1 MEYARKFQIALAAL
15 PMLLL
20 GREPSHSSDSL
31 TPVLPVCHQCAL
43 LRNCLEVPPINTLH
57 LLSYSFL
64 SNHTLQHLALITTT
78 THPNRPDC
86 HDLRGHTIRFN
97 FA

>member
-15 PMLLL
+15 SMLLL
-20 GREPSHSSDSL
+20 DREPSHSSDSL

-57 LLSYSFL
+57 
-64 SNHTLQHLALITTT
+64 
-78 THPNRPDC
+78 
-86 HDLRGHTIRFN
+86 
-97 FA
+97 